1 MSHTCAKVPEGA
13 ILGSRHLLT
22 LTAEPSRGLPVVLR
36 LAKEMHLFHFTLS
49 TPLPVPT
56 LLFPLNCETGKSLFY
71 VHTDRAYIEIAT
83 RPIDDIVPPM
93 CTVVEVPIND
103 IFFQN
108 ICPSL
113 LIPFALRQGHLI
125 IILIVSRTHG
135 QQIALRSQLRSAR
148 SILNLSNPLI

>member
-36 LAKEMHLFHFTLS
+36 LAKEMHLFHFTFS
-49 TPLPVPT
+49 TPLPHSSFSIKLSNRKVT
-56 LLFPLNCETGKSLFY
+56 FFY
-71 VHTDRAYIEIAT
+71 VHTNRAYIEIAT
-83 RPIDDIVPPM
+83 RPIDDMVPPM
-93 CTVVEVPIND
+93 CTVLEVPISD

-108 ICPSL
+108 IPFSL
-113 LIPFALRQGHLI
+113 LIPFALRQRRLI

-135 QQIALRSQLRSAR
+135 QQIALRSQPRSAR
-148 SILNLSNPLI
+148 SIKTHPIHLY